1 MIACAGVVGTIRAIV
16 SEPAAPRLSAL
27 AIRYFLNESLL
38 VMVILRGAGGWGS
51 GDGRG
56 KIGEQVGRPVEAGT
70 GQEAGREL
78 LRAMFAKKTVDPL
91 LHVGRGRP
99 AQRQC
104 DLPEGAFEPPVP
116 TPGFHD
122 IISLLRH

>member
-78 LRAMFAKKTVDPL
+78 LRAMFAQKTVDPR
-91 LHVGRGRP
+91 LHFGRGRP

-104 DLPEGAFEPPVP
+104 DRAEGEFEQRSEEH
-116 TPGFHD
+116 TSETQ
-122 IISLLRH
+122 SL

>member
-1 MIACAGVVGTIRAIV
+1 MAIV

-78 LRAMFAKKTVDPL
+78 LRAMFAKKTVDQL
-91 LHVGRGRP
+91 LHVGRGRRSEARRVGKECVSP
-99 AQRQC
+99 GRSRW
-104 DLPEGAFEPPVP
+104 LPY
-116 TPGFHD
+116 H
-122 IISLLRH
+122 

>member
-1 MIACAGVVGTIRAIV
+1 MGIRVVWGVWV
-16 SEPAAPRLSAL
+16 
-27 AIRYFLNESLL
+27 
-38 VMVILRGAGGWGS
+38 S

-56 KIGEQVGRPVEAGT
+56 KIGEEVGRPVEAGT

-104 DLPEGAFEPPVP
+104 DRAEGEFEQPVP
-116 TPGFHD
+116 ARGLQ
-122 IISLLRH
+122 IIMPLRSEERRVGKECVGTCGSRWSPYH

>member
-1 MIACAGVVGTIRAIV
+1 MRISDWSSDVC
-16 SEPAAPRLSAL
+16 SSDL
-27 AIRYFLNESLL
+27 FLNESIL

-91 LHVGRGRP
+91 LPVGRGRN
-99 AQRQC
+99 AKLTSNRAEGCRQC
-104 DLPEGAFEPPVP
+104 V
-116 TPGFHD
+116 
-122 IISLLRH
+122 S

>member
-78 LRAMFAKKTVDPL
+78 LRAMFAKI
-91 LHVGRGRP
+91 GRASCRERVC
-99 AQRQC
+99 QY
-104 DLPEGAFEPPVP
+104 V
-116 TPGFHD
+116 
-122 IISLLRH
+122 